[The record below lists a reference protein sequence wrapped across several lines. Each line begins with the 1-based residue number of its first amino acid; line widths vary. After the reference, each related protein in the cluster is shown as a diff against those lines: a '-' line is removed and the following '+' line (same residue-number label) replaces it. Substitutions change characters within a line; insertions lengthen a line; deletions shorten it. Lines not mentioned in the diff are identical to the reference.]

1 LQISVSSRHQGRTR
15 PDPGQSQRRRQLI
28 DRSSAFGIR
37 TWLAT
42 LVGFALL
49 PVVLFSINEARQVA
63 DAAQQSTLADLERR
77 TQSAATSIERH
88 LLSLTQTAIALAN
101 SPAMLAGDQR
111 ESYEFAKR
119 VMAAIHSNSYATLI
133 ASDGRMVFTTRRPFG
148 EALPKVGDTAGY
160 TAAMAAK
167 APHTGDLF
175 RGTVAKSPLAAIW
188 APALRDDEIV
198 ALTTVTIE
206 PPELT
211 SLLRDE
217 HLPDGWIATIVD
229 RRGTIV
235 ARSVAPETWIG
246 TEQSA
251 EAGAIGAQ
259 SMRGTYSLVNED
271 GVRVL
276 SFFITLPSAGWR
288 VIVSVPKEQFDAPI
302 DAAWRFMAA
311 LGFLAL
317 AIAGGLALLVGRHL
331 SRHIISIADDA
342 VAICAGCSPKTG
354 RSRIHELDS
363 TSAALLGA
371 TQRLVSSERK
381 LWVSERRLDT
391 ILNSLPIGVAL
402 VDQQGEPIVANK
414 MFRMFVPKVASSK
427 DGIRQGLWEGF
438 EPSEQRLGGSDN
450 PAARALRGER
460 VWPGEEFLF
469 RGDQSHNPFWTRVAA
484 LPYQDENGQ
493 IIGATA
499 VIVDIDTQKKAHDAL
514 AENEARLQITL
525 DADGAGIWEVSSEGR
540 EFLASDRALVLHGLQ
555 RGIPV
560 TYNKALAVVH
570 PEDRQKVE
578 QALCLTFETGA
589 PFRVELRC
597 QRPDGSICWLQ
608 SQGELRHFRGRRR
621 LMGLVRDITERK
633 HAEEYLH
640 LLMREVNHRSRNMLA
655 VVHSIARQTAAS
667 NLEEFVDRFSE
678 RIQALSANQDLL
690 IKNDWR
696 GADVEELVR
705 AQLAPFAGLIGTRIQ
720 IQGPHLRVTPSS
732 AQSIGLALH
741 ELATN
746 ASKYGSLSDD
756 RGSVGICWGLDGDEF
771 TISWVERDGPRV
783 EPPRRKGFGN
793 TVISVVSKASVDGC
807 VELDYPSTG
816 LIWRLK
822 CPASNALE

>member
-1 LQISVSSRHQGRTR
+1 MSSRNQGQTR
-15 PDPGQSQRRRQLI
+15 PDSGQVSDVAKSLI
-28 DRSSAFGIR
+28 PHSAFGIR

-49 PVVLFSINEARQVA
+49 PIVLFSINEARQVA

-77 TQSAATSIERH
+77 TQSAATSVERH

-101 SPAMLAGDQR
+101 SPAMLAGDQL

-119 VMAAIHSNSYATLI
+119 VMAASHSNSYATLI

-148 EALPKVGDTAGY
+148 QELPKVGDTAGF
-160 TAAMAAK
+160 TAAMAAR
-167 APHTGDLF
+167 APRTGDLF
-175 RGTVAKSPLAAIW
+175 QGTVAKSPLAAIW
-188 APALRDDEIV
+188 APALRGDEIV

-235 ARSVAPETWIG
+235 ARSVAPEKWIG
-246 TEQSA
+246 TEESS
-251 EAGAIGAQ
+251 EAWATGAQ
-259 SMRGTYSLVNED
+259 AVRGTFSLANED

-276 SFFITLPSAGWR
+276 SYFITLPSAGWQ
-288 VIVSVPKEQFDAPI
+288 VVVSVPKEQFDAPI

-317 AIAGGLALLVGRHL
+317 AIASGLALLVGRHM
-331 SRHIISIADDA
+331 SRHIISVADDA
-342 VAICAGCSPKTG
+342 VAICAGHSPKTG
-354 RSRIHELDS
+354 RSGIRELDS

-371 TQRLVSSERK
+371 TQRLVSSEQK
-381 LWVSERRLDT
+381 LWTSERRLDA
-391 ILNSLPIGVAL
+391 ILNSLPIGVVL
-402 VDQQGEPIVANK
+402 VDLHGEPVVANK
-414 MFRMFVPKVASSK
+414 MFRMFVPEVVSSR
-427 DGIRQGLWEGF
+427 DGVRHALWEGF
-438 EPSEQRLGGSDN
+438 EPSEQRLGRSDN
-450 PAARALRGER
+450 PAVRALRGER

-469 RGDQSHNPFWTRVAA
+469 RGDNSRDPFWTRVAA
-484 LPYQDENGQ
+484 LPYQDDNLQ

-525 DADGAGIWEVSSEGR
+525 DADGAGIWEVSGEGR
-540 EFLASDRALVLHGLQ
+540 ELVASDRALALHGLQ
-555 RGIPV
+555 SGIPM
-560 TYNKALAVVH
+560 TYKNALAVVH

-589 PFRVELRC
+589 RFRVEFRC
-597 QRPDGSICWLQ
+597 PRPDGSMCWLQ
-608 SQGELRHFRGRRR
+608 SQGELRHFGGRRR

-633 HAEEYLH
+633 HAEEHMH

-655 VVHSIARQTAAS
+655 VVHSIARQATAS
-667 NLEEFVDRFSE
+667 NLEEFVDRFAE

-690 IKNDWR
+690 VRNEWN
-696 GADVEELVR
+696 GVEIEDLVC
-705 AQLAPFAGLIGTRIQ
+705 AQLAHFADLIGPRIAMA
-720 IQGPHLRVTPSS
+720 GPKLRLNPAS
-732 AQSIGLALH
+732 AQAIGLALH

-746 ASKYGSLSDD
+746 AGKYGALSTDTG
-756 RGSVGICWGLDGDEF
+756 RVAVCWGTDGN
-771 TISWVERDGPRV
+771 TLTMSWTERDGPPVSTPKQR
-783 EPPRRKGFGN
+783 GFG
-793 TVISVVSKASVDGC
+793 TIVIKAMAEYSVDGA
-807 VELDYPSTG
+807 VDLHYAPSGVTWY
-816 LIWRLK
+816 LT
-822 CPASNALE
+822 CPAANALD